1 MTESDNETAAKLVRD
16 NLKQFGLDLPGTVY
30 FDDMLDHLS
39 DFYGN
44 KERRY
49 FVMENE
55 TGKVIGGIG
64 FAKL

>member
-1 MTESDNETAAKLVRD
+1 MYKYREMTESDNEAVAKLVRD

-30 FDDMLDHLS
+30 FDDMLDYLS

-49 FVMENE
+49 H
-55 TGKVIGGIG
+55 
-64 FAKL
+64 